1 MSLLRDNLPLLI
13 GAAVL
18 VGLWLFFRTPATELA
33 SVASFDAMVGQGDP
47 VVLEFF
53 GNT

>member
-1 MSLLRDNLPLLI
+1 MDFLRDNAVLLI
-13 GAAVL
+13 AVT
-18 VGLWLFFRTPATELA
+18 VVFGLWLFFRTPATELD
-33 SVASFDAMVGQGDP
+33 SVASFDGLLARGEP